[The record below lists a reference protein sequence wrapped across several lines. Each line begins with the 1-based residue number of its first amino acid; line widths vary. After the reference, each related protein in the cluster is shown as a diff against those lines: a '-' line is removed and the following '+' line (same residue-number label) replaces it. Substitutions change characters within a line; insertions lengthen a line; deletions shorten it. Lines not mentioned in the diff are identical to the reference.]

1 MNVIVMDWI
10 NHQTRLMAYSRFP
23 LGATTHCPCKNS
35 DNGVLF
41 LFINE
46 ESPIL
51 FISSRNEWTFG
62 DWILS
67 GPTNNS
73 RMSDFLKRRERW
85 MRTDDESKYEKK
97 KTNSKLKQQFHKIWN
112 DEKEHFYKIIF
123 QLTKKEGNQKSYA
136 QKRLNSLSFLL
147 IQ

>member
-1 MNVIVMDWI
+1 
-10 NHQTRLMAYSRFP
+10 MAYSVFP
-23 LGATTHCPCKNS
+23 LAATIQCPCMNS

-97 KTNSKLKQQFHKIWN
+97 ETNNKLKQI
-112 DEKEHFYKIIF
+112 FYKIWKEAKSNF
-123 QLTKKEGNQKSYA
+123 QNNFSTDVDKEGDQKSYA
-136 QKRLNSLSFLL
+136 PKG
-147 IQ
+147 

>member
-1 MNVIVMDWI
+1 
-10 NHQTRLMAYSRFP
+10 MAYSVFP
-23 LGATTHCPCKNS
+23 LAATIHCPCKNS

-51 FISSRNEWTFG
+51 FISSRNEWTSG

-67 GPTNNS
+67 GPTTDP

-97 KTNSKLKQQFHKIWN
+97 ETNNKLKQI
-112 DEKEHFYKIIF
+112 FYKIWKEAKSNF
-123 QLTKKEGNQKSYA
+123 QNDFSTDVDKEGDQKSYA
-136 QKRLNSLSFLL
+136 PKG
-147 IQ
+147 